1 MSRKNIP
8 RVESESNRGMICLS
22 VCLSACLF
30 ISRGREKRKEV
41 KRIKK
46 SIVNPCIFSS
56 RGIN

>member
-8 RVESESNRGMICLS
+8 RVESESNRGMI
-22 VCLSACLF
+22 CLSACLF

-46 SIVNPCIFSS
+46 SIVNPLHIFKQGS
-56 RGIN
+56 